1 MSKISLTEHGTSLS
15 TAVRK
20 DVTSFF
26 RDCVTE
32 TMDLYEKSKEVLL
45 EKGLYV
51 RSPYIPIPKKV
62 DFVKEQSFI
71 RGFLGEKRPL
81 TCQEI
86 TSMYSNLQKNSLGVC
101 TLIGFS
107 QISSEPEVTTFLKR
121 GRDIA
126 KRHCRVFEE
135 HLSRNFLHVP
145 ITLGSEVTD
154 NTKPIFSDKLM
165 MFFTTVLIGLGV
177 QYYGQSFATSPR
189 RDLGFMYN
197 KLSLEIEMYSEDGAN
212 IMIRHG
218 WLEEPPK
225 ALDRD
230 RLTQTNIS

>member
-71 RGFLGEKRPL
+71 RGFLGEKDRSPV
-81 TCQEI
+81 
-86 TSMYSNLQKNSLGVC
+86 KKSLPC
-101 TLIGFS
+101 I
-107 QISSEPEVTTFLKR
+107 
-121 GRDIA
+121 
-126 KRHCRVFEE
+126 
-135 HLSRNFLHVP
+135 P
-145 ITLGSEVTD
+145 IYKKIL
-154 NTKPIFSDKLM
+154 
-165 MFFTTVLIGLGV
+165 
-177 QYYGQSFATSPR
+177 
-189 RDLGFMYN
+189 LGFV
-197 KLSLEIEMYSEDGAN
+197 
-212 IMIRHG
+212 H
-218 WLEEPPK
+218 
-225 ALDRD
+225 
-230 RLTQTNIS
+230 